1 MPNNNQAKKR
11 IRQDAKRNLRNRMAK
26 SEIKTLTKSALQAME
41 DGDKEKAT
49 SLTRVVQI
57 KLDRAAKKS
66 TLHKNTAGRRKSSI
80 QRRLAA
86 FLKTQ

>member
-1 MPNNNQAKKR
+1 MPNNNQSKKR
-11 IRQDAKRNLRNRMAK
+11 LRQDAKRNLRNRMAK
-26 SEIKTLTKSALQAME
+26 SEIKTLTKNAIQAME

-49 SLTRVVQI
+49 SLTRSVQI
-57 KLDRAAKKS
+57 RLDRAAKKS
-66 TLHKNTAGRRKSSI
+66 TLHKNTADRRKSSL

>member
-1 MPNNNQAKKR
+1 
-11 IRQDAKRNLRNRMAK
+11 
-26 SEIKTLTKSALQAME
+26 ME

-49 SLTRVVQI
+49 SLTRAVQI